1 MPLRQAAV
9 PAVLSKRAFF
19 WDSCSASGLEGL
31 QRRPDGGLLLQCF
44 FQLFPPG
51 IQLLHL
57 ALGLLQLRRQVLDLR
72 PKAFIFLLQPLLL
85 RSSFPGSFL
94 YIIDNVLLGK
104 PAEGDALKRC
114 CSPLIHRFLP
124 VDILGPL

>member
-1 MPLRQAAV
+1 M
-9 PAVLSKRAFF
+9 
-19 WDSCSASGLEGL
+19 
-31 QRRPDGGLLLQCF
+31 

-104 PAEGDALKRC
+104 PAEGDALKGVV
-114 CSPLIHRFLP
+114 LH
-124 VDILGPL
+124 